1 MNHER
6 MFYPLLLCYSI
17 DVVAFVAELVYHIV
31 TSRVTDSLF
40 EVQRRGALGAAGVA
54 ADPSWSQSFTSC
66 TLLEVLKCLKV
77 KIFSNLTVYPQTK
90 L

>member
-6 MFYPLLLCYSI
+6 KFYPLLLCYSI
-17 DVVAFVAELVYHIV
+17 DVIAFVAELVYHIV
-31 TSRVTDSLF
+31 TSRVTDSHLLK
-40 EVQRRGALGAAGVA
+40 VQRGGAACVV

>member
-6 MFYPLLLCYSI
+6 KFYPLLLCYSI
-17 DVVAFVAELVYHIV
+17 DVIAFVAELVYHIV
-31 TSRVTDSLF
+31 TSRVTDSHLLK
-40 EVQRRGALGAAGVA
+40 VQRGGAAGVA

-66 TLLEVLKCLKV
+66 TLLEVFKV
-77 KIFSNLTVYPQTK
+77 KMFSNLTVYPQTK